1 MDFLENND
9 DTIPLNRLIQN
20 RFSAILM
27 IKNTVLLI
35 FSIIRLYYKILIT
48 ITPISL
54 MLTNDELSILLSRT
68 PHKINASFF
77 HESPSSQLS
86 DDELSWHEQHIDIHS
101 TREAMLVLDGSVNQR
116 LNSEFFECT
125 PGTLVL
131 FNHNEPHDK
140 GYYPEVRG
148 VFLWIFL
155 HIDGFLATLTENTE
169 SGLVT
174 RDNIQFSSRDVMDRL
189 TNVWDVLEHDAV
201 NTETKSSY
209 IIELEALFNIL
220 FVEASRK
227 FSQPHEKAR
236 RQGDS
241 MDAQG
246 KIDLIKNYIREHSGQ
261 KSDIKTLA
269 RYASISESHFYRL
282 FKQHAGC
289 TVKQYM
295 DVVRE
300 EKYLLLSNRKR
311 PRKEIAYELG
321 FSSTEALC
329 HWLKRKK

>member
-1 MDFLENND
+1 
-9 DTIPLNRLIQN
+9 
-20 RFSAILM
+20 
-27 IKNTVLLI
+27 
-35 FSIIRLYYKILIT
+35 
-48 ITPISL
+48 
-54 MLTNDELSILLSRT
+54 
-68 PHKINASFF
+68 
-77 HESPSSQLS
+77 
-86 DDELSWHEQHIDIHS
+86 
-101 TREAMLVLDGSVNQR
+101 MLVLDGSVNQR
-116 LNSEFFECT
+116 LNSEFFECK

-140 GYYPEVRG
+140 GYYPEARG

-189 TNVWDVLEHDAV
+189 TNVWDVLEHDALSS
-201 NTETKSSY
+201 EIRSSY
-209 IIELEALFNIL
+209 IVELEALFDIL
-220 FVEASRK
+220 FAEASRK
-227 FSQPHEKAR
+227 FSQPHETAR

-246 KIDLIKNYIREHSGQ
+246 RIDLIKNYIREHTGQ
-261 KSDIKTLA
+261 KCDIRTLA
-269 RYASISESHFYRL
+269 RFASVSESHFYRL

-300 EKYLLLSNRKR
+300 EKYLLLARRRR

-329 HWLKRKK
+329 HWLKRRVIHNTL